1 VTIVRLH
8 HGAPAARVL
17 AFGGYQPA
25 KVVTNDDLA
34 ATVDTTDE
42 WIRSRVGIASRRVAG
57 PDETVADMAVNAAGK
72 ALAASGLSTSDIDLV
87 IVATCTPEV
96 MIPNTAAIV
105 ARRLGIVAP
114 GAYDLNAACA
124 GFCYG
129 LAAASDAVRAGS
141 ARHVLVIG
149 AEKLSQWVDWT
160 DRATCI
166 IFADGAG
173 AAGVGPAGA
182 GADSAAADDDA
193 ELAPGIG
200 PVVWG
205 SDGNMADK
213 IYIPDRDSF
222 IIQEGQA
229 VFRWATTALHPV
241 ALQACAD
248 AGVDPT
254 ELAVFV
260 PHQANL
266 RIIEALARKIGAPQA
281 KVADDIVT
289 AGNTS
294 SASIPLALSRM
305 IERGEIASG
314 DKALLIGFGAGVC
327 YAAQVITVP

>member
-1 VTIVRLH
+1 MRIH
-8 HGAPAARVL
+8 QGSASARVL

-25 KVVTNDDLA
+25 RIVTNDELA
-34 ATVDTTDE
+34 ASVETSDE

-57 PDETVADMAVNAAGK
+57 PDESVADMAVAAAGK
-72 ALAASGLSTSDIDLV
+72 ALAGSGLSPADIDLV

-96 MIPNTAAIV
+96 MIPNTAAVV
-105 ARRLGIVAP
+105 ARRLGIAAP

-124 GFCYG
+124 GFCYA
-129 LAAASDAVRAGS
+129 LAAASDSVRAGS
-141 ARHVLVIG
+141 AKYVLVIG

-160 DRATCI
+160 DRSTCI

-173 AAGVGPAGA
+173 AAVVGPAEQEGEGTDEARGA
-182 GADSAAADDDA
+182 
-193 ELAPGIG
+193 IG

-205 SDGNMADK
+205 SDGDMADK
-213 IYIPDRDSF
+213 IFIKDRNSF
-222 IIQEGQA
+222 IVQEGQA

-241 ALQACAD
+241 ARQACAE
-248 AGVDPT
+248 AGVDPR

-281 KVADDIVT
+281 KVASDIVT

-305 IERGEIASG
+305 IERGELASG

-327 YAAQVITVP
+327 YAAQVITLP